1 MKIPFADIKKQYIN
15 IKNEINNAINEVVND
30 GAFIRGKYVDQ
41 FEKNFSKM
49 YGVKNS
55 IGVGNGTDAMYLA
68 LRALNIGSGDE
79 VITVCNSWIS
89 TSEVIHQ
96 VGASVKFVDI
106 ESKNYNIDVDLIEE
120 KINNKTKAIIPVHLY
135 GQPIKNFDKLLK
147 IAKKYSLYIIEDCA
161 QAVFAKYK
169 NQYVGTFGDF
179 GTISFYPGKNLG
191 AYGDAGLVIS
201 NNDDLANKVRM
212 LANHGQKVK
221 HIHIY
226 EGINSRMDG
235 IQGNILNVKLK
246 YILEWTD
253 RRQKIAKLY
262 FDLLKNVQEIV
273 LPEIDEESTHVFH
286 LHVARVQK
294 REALKKYLQDK
305 GIGTAIHYP
314 NLLPFLDC
322 YKYLEY
328 KEDDFPVGNSVS
340 KEIISLPMFP
350 ELEDK
355 DVRFVCNEIKN
366 FYS

>member
-1 MKIPFADIKKQYIN
+1 MKK
-15 IKNEINNAINEVVND
+15 
-30 GAFIRGKYVDQ
+30 R
-41 FEKNFSKM
+41 
-49 YGVKNS
+49 
-55 IGVGNGTDAMYLA
+55 
-68 LRALNIGSGDE
+68 
-79 VITVCNSWIS
+79 
-89 TSEVIHQ
+89 
-96 VGASVKFVDI
+96 
-106 ESKNYNIDVDLIEE
+106 LI
-120 KINNKTKAIIPVHLY
+120 IKTKAIIPVHLY

-286 LHVARVQK
+286 LYVARVQK